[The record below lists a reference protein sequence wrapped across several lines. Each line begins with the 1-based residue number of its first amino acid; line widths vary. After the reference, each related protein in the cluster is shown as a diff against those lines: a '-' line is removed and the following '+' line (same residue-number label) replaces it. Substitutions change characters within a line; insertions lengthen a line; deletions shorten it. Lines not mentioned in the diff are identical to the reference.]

1 MVILKNTRLNKCL
14 YMVFYTTCRRPLH
27 SRTVF
32 KNFKNHSRRFKTIFR
47 NFRNQSAFYNHHASQ
62 MSIKQFEILFKT
74 ECTIFKNQKT
84 CDLSKWTK
92 SNLKV
97 L

>member
-1 MVILKNTRLNKCL
+1 MVILKNTRQNKCL
-14 YMVFYTTCRRPLH
+14 YMVFYTTCGRPLH

-32 KNFKNHSRRFKTIFR
+32 KNFKNHSP
-47 NFRNQSAFYNHHASQ
+47 FYNHHASQ